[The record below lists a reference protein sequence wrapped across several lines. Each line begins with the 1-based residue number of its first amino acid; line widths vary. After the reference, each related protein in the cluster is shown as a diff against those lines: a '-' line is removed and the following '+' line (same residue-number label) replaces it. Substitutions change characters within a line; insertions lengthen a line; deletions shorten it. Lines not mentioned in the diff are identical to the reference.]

1 MDPTLVYNIQSG
13 PIWDWR
19 VAVDLFAGGVGVG
32 AFLFAVVLGRSGNQR
47 YQRLAQTAA
56 VIAPF
61 LVILGLAFLF
71 WKVGNKLNVY
81 QMAINLAPTSLMWW
95 GFLLQ
100 SALVVLGL
108 VYAWLWRDRAPH
120 AGRSALG
127 LLVGLLALLVG
138 IYHGLLL
145 AVLTSHPLWATGS
158 MVMMAILAF
167 ITTGVAGV
175 LLAHLIRMLFTGRS
189 EEEGELAE
197 FVNGL
202 RPVRNL
208 LVITLALML
217 ANFLAWWVDL
227 SFGTLESR
235 QALAAALSVYGP
247 LFTQIGIGLGLIV
260 PLLLV
265 AWFFGKAPI
274 KRPALTLSVIALS
287 SILVLVGGFVIR
299 YAVVMGG
306 QVSLP
311 ISTL

>member
-32 AFLFAVVLGRSGNQR
+32 AFLFAIILARLGDQR

-61 LVILGLAFLF
+61 LVMLGLLFLF
-71 WKVGNKLNVY
+71 WKIGNKFNVY

-95 GFLLQ
+95 GFLIQ

-108 VYAWLWRDRAPH
+108 VHAWLWLDRASN
-120 AGRSALG
+120 ATRDALG

-158 MVMMAILAF
+158 IVLMAILAF
-167 ITTGVAGV
+167 ASTGVAGV
-175 LLAHLIRMLFTGRS
+175 LLTHLIRTLVTGRG
-189 EEEGELAE
+189 EEEVDLAE
-197 FVNGL
+197 YVNGL
-202 RPVRNL
+202 RPVRNIL
-208 LVITLALML
+208 GTTLVLML
-217 ANFLAWWVDL
+217 VNFFLWWVDL
-227 SFGTLESR
+227 SFGSLQSK
-235 QALAAALSVYGP
+235 QALEGALSAYGP
-247 LFTQIGIGLGLIV
+247 MFMQMGIGLGLIV
-260 PLLLV
+260 PLILIV
-265 AWFFGKAPI
+265 WFFGKAPI
-274 KRPALTLSVIALS
+274 KNPARTLSVIGLASL
-287 SILVLVGGFVIR
+287 LVLVGGFVIR

-306 QVSLP
+306 QVPLP